1 MQLVYHLTTIQNLE
15 EIKTSGFK
23 PKNGGIWFS
32 NNIGDI
38 ANVYV
43 FKATERKFEPHV
55 VLSLSI
61 NFKGIEIFLDRDR
74 RLTDSF
80 NITQPLSINK
90 FNIVDFYELIHP
102 DVIDEELTVVDLHQ
116 YVRLQLNKKFN

>member
-1 MQLVYHLTTIQNLE
+1 LTTIQNLE